1 MPGFDN
7 YKRYDEC
14 DLEWGG
20 MSSGDKIEHLQEEL
34 SHMRKKYYEV
44 VIEAEGAKKDL
55 DAVRVVMDMKDTV
68 IDVLEKRI
76 IELQKFTRFDAMILD
91 PVGE

>member
-55 DAVRVVMDMKDTV
+55 DTERIVSEMKDRT
-68 IDVLEKRI
+68 IDTLSKKNE
-76 IELQKFTRFDAMILD
+76 ELQNFSRFDVMILD
-91 PVGE
+91 

>member
-55 DAVRVVMDMKDTV
+55 DTERIVSEMKNRTIDT
-68 IDVLEKRI
+68 LSKKNE
-76 IELQKFTRFDAMILD
+76 ELQNFSRFDVMILD
-91 PVGE
+91 